1 MGLITEEGAGNV
13 LIISK
18 EGKLQNKDEQTFTTL
33 QGVMLKGVEK
43 KEAKFGEMFILELVD
58 VESGEVYTLYM
69 PERYFNSFGQRFLAC
84 PESPM
89 LDIKPWRI
97 ESEGAK
103 GVLLRYHTGEGAQKI
118 ETEQAKEAC
127 KELTDWKKEKAGYNS
142 LDQSLQIFDL
152 IEGRLSEKESE
163 DPIPSQD

>member
-1 MGLITEEGAGNV
+1 MGLITEEGAGSA
-13 LIISK
+13 LIINK
-18 EGKLQNKDEQTFTTL
+18 EGKIENKEGQTFTTL
-33 QGVMLKGVEK
+33 QGVMLKRLEK
-43 KEAKFGEMFILELVD
+43 KEAKFGEIFILELVD
-58 VESGEVYTLYM
+58 VESGEVYTLYL

-103 GVLLRYHTGEGAQKI
+103 GVLLRYHTGDGAQKV

-127 KELTDWKKEKAGYNS
+127 QNLTDWKKEKAGYNS
-142 LDQSLQIFDL
+142 LDQSLEIFEIIQDK
-152 IEGRLSEKESE
+152 ISEKESE